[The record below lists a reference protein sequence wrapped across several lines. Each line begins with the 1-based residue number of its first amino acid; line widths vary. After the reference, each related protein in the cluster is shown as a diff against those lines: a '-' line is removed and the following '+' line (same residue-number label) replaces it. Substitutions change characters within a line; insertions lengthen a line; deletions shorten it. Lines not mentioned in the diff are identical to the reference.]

1 MNGAESL
8 VRTLVASGIDTCFAN
23 PGTSEMHFVGALDK
37 VEGIRAVLGLFEGV
51 VTGAADGYARMTG
64 RPAATLL
71 HLGPGLANGLANLHN
86 ARRAASPIVNVVGD
100 HATYHAQYD
109 PPLASD
115 VAGFARPVSAWVH
128 ASLSPRTVAAD
139 AARAVQAARAAPG
152 QIATLILPAD
162 TAWLDAEG
170 PAAPL
175 PVAPPPPPP
184 AAAVDRAAQA
194 LKAGARAGILM
205 RGAALTREALEDAG
219 RIAAASGCRLFCDTF
234 APRLERGAGVVEVE
248 RIPYF
253 AEAIVEFLK
262 DLDTLVL
269 VGAKPPTA
277 FFAYPG
283 KPSWC
288 LPESCSL
295 CYLAHDHEDGP
306 AALAALAEAV
316 KAPQHPVRRASL
328 ELPGAP
334 SGKFNAHTIGL
345 SIARHLPEGA
355 VLSDDAATSS
365 APTLIAAAS
374 GRPHV
379 HLALTGGSIGQG
391 LPVAAGAATACPD
404 RKVVCITGD
413 GSGLYT
419 PQALWTMGRER
430 LDVTTVVFANRSYKI
445 LNVELGRV
453 GVNTPGPKARAM
465 LELRDPDLDW
475 VSLAQGFGIEA
486 SRADTIEAFDAQFA
500 DAMEG
505 RGPRLIEAVIG

>member
-8 VRTLVASGIDTCFAN
+8 VRTLVASGVDTCFAN

-37 VEGIRAVLGLFEGV
+37 VDGIRAVLGLFEGV
-51 VTGAADGYARMTG
+51 VTGCADGYARMTG

-175 PVAPPPPPP
+175 PVTTAAAPPS
-184 AAAVDRAAQA
+184 AAVERAAQA
-194 LKAGARAGILM
+194 LKAGGRAGILM
-205 RGAALTREALEDAG
+205 RGRSLGAEALENAG
-219 RIAAASGCRLFCDTF
+219 RIAAATGCRLFCDTF
-234 APRLERGAGVVEVE
+234 APKLERGSGIVAVE

-253 AEAIVEFLK
+253 AEQIVEFLK

-269 VGAKPPTA
+269 VAAKPPTA

-288 LPESCSL
+288 LPESCML
-295 CYLAHDHEDGP
+295 TYLAHDHEDGP
-306 AALAALAEAV
+306 AALAMLAEAV
-316 KAPQHPVRRASL
+316 GAPKAPAGRAVL
-328 ELPGAP
+328 ALLDAP
-334 SGKFNAHTIGL
+334 SGKFNAHTIGQ
-345 SIARHLPEGA
+345 SIGRHLPEGA
-355 VLSDDAATSS
+355 ILSDDAATSS
-365 APTLIAAAS
+365 APTLLAAS
-374 GRPHV
+374 TGRPHT

-391 LPVAAGAATACPD
+391 LPVAAGAAVACPD

-445 LNVELGRV
+445 LNVELARV
-453 GVNTPGPKARAM
+453 GVNTPGPKAKAM
-465 LELRDPDLDW
+465 LDLVDPDIDW
-475 VSLAQGFGIEA
+475 CALAQGFGVEA
-486 SRADTIEAFDAQFA
+486 SRAESIEAFDAQFES
-500 DAMEG
+500 AMRG
-505 RGPRLIEAVIG
+505 KGPRLIEAVIG